1 MSIFSVSS
9 NVSGINVGSSWC
21 KAVYLGTTAV
31 FYETYTAGALSPEL
45 ALDFASE
52 YYRTGGTDTDLV
64 SATTHARAGNATMV
78 DSDGLLK
85 WGPHNLLPESEVF
98 SGYTNSNVS
107 LTTGQ
112 IDPKGTTT
120 ATRVT
125 TTGANAYMIKDSGV
139 ELTGNSS
146 IWVRRVSGSGNVD
159 FRSIDNNTSNI
170 LTLTSVWQKFTSAQ
184 AFSANARFRLQI
196 ADSGD
201 VIDIWGAH
209 VYRSDLGGMVDNPAR
224 GDSYV
229 PTTGSARYLPRVG
242 HHLYD
247 IEQGAQVNPL
257 GPELV
262 TNGAFDTDTDWTLG
276 TGWEILG
283 GELVAASVGNGQY
296 VTSTAFSVTAGK
308 GYLVSVEVTEV
319 TSGSISFRFD
329 SGANEVELGTVSS
342 SGSYEFPV
350 VAADASSV
358 AAIRSLGFSGTIDNI
373 SVREVNPWVDEGYFH
388 ESEARTNLVTSS
400 EDFTDAS
407 WVKAG
412 APTTTAGQTNSLTG
426 QSDATLLAASSAVDT
441 KLADTIGVTGSTAYS
456 HSVFAKAS
464 ASNWLLVFS
473 TGIPNSG
480 AWFDLSTGSLGTV
493 QASATATIEDVGGGW
508 YRCNTTATSGA
519 IAITVFTVELASGN
533 NSSTAASGD
542 SILIYGAQVEAGSTP
557 SSYIPTSGSTVT
569 SAADTMTVPSANL
582 PWNPL
587 AVSIQMEGTM
597 TYADR
602 NKSTASNPAGEVVF
616 VAWQADTDNEIY
628 ATVDTFSDRVG
639 RVEFGQD
646 ALGTHLEVRGPDDT
660 YSPGINIPFN
670 ISSRHGSTFINGA
683 VDGVALTANTT
694 PVALPDLS
702 ATDMDI
708 GPDFMGTIKLFR
720 VWADDLTDAGIE
732 DASA

>member
-1 MSIFSVSS
+1 MS
-9 NVSGINVGSSWC
+9 
-21 KAVYLGTTAV
+21 T
-31 FYETYTAGALSPEL
+31 LS
-45 ALDFASE
+45 DI
-52 YYRTGGTDTDLV
+52 
-64 SATTHARAGNATMV
+64 TTHTRAGNATMV

-85 WGPHNLLPESEVF
+85 WAPHNLLINSQTFQNWSALNDAVVTADAALAPDGTLTADQIMYNGTVEGRVEISLSFGSICKF
-98 SGYTNSNVS
+98 SVWLRTE
-107 LTTGQ
+107 T
-112 IDPKGTTT
+112 GTTDVYLG
-120 ATRVT
+120 TRAAGGETVT
-125 TTGANAYMIKDSGV
+125 VTNEWQLFEVDEDDSAFPRIRCDSAV
-139 ELTGNSS
+139 
-146 IWVRRVSGSGNVD
+146 
-159 FRSIDNNTSNI
+159 
-170 LTLTSVWQKFTSAQ
+170 TLYA
-184 AFSANARFRLQI
+184 
-196 ADSGD
+196 
-201 VIDIWGAH
+201 WGAH

-683 VDGVALTANTT
+683 VDGTALTEDTT

-702 ATDMDI
+702 ATDMNI
-708 GPDFMGTIKLFR
+708 GSEFMGTIKTLR

>member
-85 WGPHNLLPESEVF
+85 WGPHNLLPVSEVF
-98 SGYTNSNVS
+98 SGYVNSNVS

-209 VYRSDLGGMVDNPAR
+209 VYRSDLGGMVNNPAR

-229 PTTGSARYLPRVG
+229 PTTGAAVYLPRVG
-242 HHLYD
+242 HHR
-247 IEQGAQVNPL
+247 NTPS
-257 GPELV
+257 PELL
-262 TNGAFDTDTDWTLG
+262 TNGTFDADTDWTKG
-276 TGWEILG
+276 TGWTIG
-283 GELVAASVGNGQY
+283 SGVATKTAGTQAELEQDI
-296 VTSTAFSVTAGK
+296 SVTEGNVYEVSFDLVRSAGNIE
-308 GYLVSVEVTEV
+308 L
-319 TSGSISFRFD
+319 R
-329 SGANEVELGTVSS
+329 LGTVGSFDNLTNAT
-342 SGSYEFPV
+342 GSYTYYI
-350 VAADASSV
+350 VAGAGTPDIE
-358 AAIRSLGFSGTIDNI
+358 IRANSAFVGSIDNI
-373 SVREVNPWVDEGYFH
+373 SVREVTPWVNEGYFH
-388 ESEARTNLVTSS
+388 ESEARTNLLPYSQ
-400 EDFTDAS
+400 DFTDAS
-407 WVKAG
+407 WLPQNIATLAVDAIGPDGETSAVTLVDSGAG
-412 APTTTAGQTNSLTG
+412 GTGQVDVREANVPTTELTTHTF
-426 QSDATLLAASSAVDT
+426 SF
-441 KLADTIGVTGSTAYS
+441 
-456 HSVFAKAS
+456 FAKADQLTI
-464 ASNWLLVFS
+464 ASGRLANGFLTTVTS
-473 TGIPNSG
+473 
-480 AWFDLSTGSLGTV
+480 FDLSSGTV
-493 QASATATIEDVGGGW
+493 VSGSGLMEDFGNGWFRCSMTATTKVGGVAADV
-508 YRCNTTATSGA
+508 RIIVSETAGNVTVNLDGTS
-519 IAITVFTVELASGN
+519 
-533 NSSTAASGD
+533 
-542 SILIYGAQVEAGSTP
+542 SILIYGAQFEEGSTP

-569 SAADTMTVPSANL
+569 RAADTMTVPSANL

-587 AVSIQMEGTM
+587 AVSIQMEGKM
-597 TYADR
+597 TYAETGTAG
-602 NKSTASNPAGEVVF
+602 STSGGSGDAVFYLLKENSSNYLEAVLATNNAQDVISFAQESSGVRDVVALF
-616 VAWQADTDNEIY
+616 
-628 ATVDTFSDRVG
+628 
-639 RVEFGQD
+639 FGP
-646 ALGTHLEVRGPDDT
+646 T
-660 YSPGINIPFN
+660 PGVNVPFN
-670 ISSRHGSTFINGA
+670 ISSRHGSTFLNGA
-683 VDGVALTANTT
+683 VDGVALTEDTT

-708 GPDFMGTIKLFR
+708 GFDFMGTIKLFR